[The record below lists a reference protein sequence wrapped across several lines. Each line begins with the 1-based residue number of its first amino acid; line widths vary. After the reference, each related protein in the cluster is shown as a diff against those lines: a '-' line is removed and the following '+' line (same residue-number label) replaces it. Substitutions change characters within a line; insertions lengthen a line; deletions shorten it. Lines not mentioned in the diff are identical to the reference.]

1 METYQVNQNGYYG
14 EFGGAYIPEILHR
27 CVEELRI
34 NYRKVIDD
42 PNFQQEFHQLLKDY
56 VGRPSPLYLAK
67 RLSELYGCK
76 IYLKREDLNHTG
88 AHKIN
93 NAIGQILLAKR
104 MGKSRIIAE
113 TGAGQHG
120 VATATVCALMN
131 LECVVYMGKPM
142 LNASMPTYRRWKCSV
157 HGSYRLLPAI

>member
-14 EFGGAYIPEILHR
+14 EFGGAYVPEILHR

-42 PNFQQEFHQLLKDY
+42 PSFQQEFHQLLKDY

-93 NAIGQILLAKR
+93 NAIGQILLAD
-104 MGKSRIIAE
+104 GKKPYYCRNRCRTTRSRYSNR
-113 TGAGQHG
+113 
-120 VATATVCALMN
+120 L
-131 LECVVYMGKPM
+131 
-142 LNASMPTYRRWKCSV
+142 CSDES
-157 HGSYRLLPAI
+157 GMCCLYGEN